1 LNASNFHA
9 GPVNK
14 KHAFTAFANLEKYIS
29 TNKYAPFGEFSMK
42 KLISIMLAITI
53 LTVISIANVSAEEIE
68 TTNHEI
74 KITTGDRY
82 LLVEESITII
92 GDSDEL
98 YETINLWIP
107 TSAQEIKTLFKS
119 NPIEPDNS
127 TGNEY
132 MYNLTGL
139 NTSMNQSMLV
149 TLSYNLDKNI
159 GDFEKTLLHD
169 TNSISV
175 VFDDENKIYSAEN
188 LQSGS
193 SFKLRLYKPTETPLS
208 MFTIILIV
216 LLLILLAVTVMY
228 SFKKQ
233 KTPKTSA
240 AVNESKELLSTKKM
254 LLMSIL
260 KDIEK
265 QHRAKKISDDTYHKL
280 KEKYKQEAVDSM
292 RKLDGMK
299 SKVK

>member
-1 LNASNFHA
+1 MPHLGS
-9 GPVNK
+9 VN
-14 KHAFTAFANLEKYIS
+14 
-29 TNKYAPFGEFSMK
+29 MK
-42 KLISIMLAITI
+42 RLISIMFAIAI
-53 LTVISIANVSAEEIE
+53 LIAISAANISAEEIE

-132 MYNLTGL
+132 TYNLTGL
-139 NTSMNQSMLV
+139 NTSMNQSILV

-175 VFDDENKIYSAEN
+175 IFDDENKIYSAEN